1 MATTSDVTKVRVKS
15 LEQLVERGQVWGRMA
30 EKYGVT
36 NPVPP
41 WKSSLDGMCDAL
53 DQCATVI
60 PSLTRRE
67 EEDRLSEHQY
77 AELPFPESQLVS
89 LAHSLIVRGV
99 IDEAALVSRMAA
111 VRVRLESCGPDAKT
125 FPLSSMEGH
134 ADEEGKTDNLN
145 RYNEDIYKQVK
156 AHSIQLSRL
165 VDMVESLQS
174 QVKQLQETTKLRK
187 HHKTTSVRKKS
198 TSNNSIKTKK
208 KTYRRESARSRKK

>member
-1 MATTSDVTKVRVKS
+1 MATTPDVTKVRYRS
-15 LEQLVERGQVWGRMA
+15 LEQLVERGQVWGRTA

-41 WKSSLDGMCDAL
+41 WKSSFDGMCDAL
-53 DQCATVI
+53 DECATVL

-67 EEDRLSEHQY
+67 EEDCLSEHQY
-77 AELPFPESQLVS
+77 ADLPFPESQLVS

-99 IDEAALVSRMAA
+99 IDEALVSRMAA
-111 VRVRLESCGPDAKT
+111 VRARLESCTPDAKT

-134 ADEEGKTDNLN
+134 AEEGGKTDNLN
-145 RYNEDIYKQVK
+145 RYNEDIYKEVR

-165 VDMVESLQS
+165 ADMVESLGS
-174 QVKQLQETTKLRK
+174 QVKQLRETTKLRK

-198 TSNNSIKTKK
+198 TSNNSIKIKK
-208 KTYRRESARSRKK
+208 KTDRRGSARSGKK